1 MKNTIF
7 TLGHSTHKI
16 EKFIN
21 LLKLHNITAVCDVR
35 SSPFSRYSP
44 QYNQDNLKSTLID
57 NHIKYVFLGEE
68 LGARTN
74 NKNCYK
80 NGQVQFELLAKT
92 ELFQRGLERIIH
104 GAKEF
109 NIALVCA
116 EKDPIECHRTLL
128 VAHELEKKGFSIS
141 HILDNGDIETQEELV
156 NRIIKQTSKGQD
168 YDLFLTPNEI
178 RHKAYTEQS
187 IKISY
192 ILPEKHKHIIYQQK
206 YASK

>member
-92 ELFQRGLERIIH
+92 NLFQKSRSP
-104 GAKEF
+104 
-109 NIALVCA
+109 V
-116 EKDPIECHRTLL
+116 TL
-128 VAHELEKKGFSIS
+128 
-141 HILDNGDIETQEELV
+141 
-156 NRIIKQTSKGQD
+156 
-168 YDLFLTPNEI
+168 
-178 RHKAYTEQS
+178 
-187 IKISY
+187 
-192 ILPEKHKHIIYQQK
+192 
-206 YASK
+206 